1 MAIRDQELPGVL
13 LNGIK
18 DKARVRIV
26 QRYFLTLIREN
37 GTLRIL
43 LGSWDGDDDS
53 FLAVISLGTCI
64 Y

>member
-18 DKARVRIV
+18 DKAWLRIV
-26 QRYFLTLIREN
+26 QRYFLTLMREN

>member
-26 QRYFLTLIREN
+26 QRYFLTLMREN